1 MSAPMTSF
9 HDGGRPYR
17 FMRVADCALA
27 AAFILLLGFGA
38 NAQEGKAGGKVVKAD
53 RDFVMQAADGNL
65 AEVALGQLAVDS
77 GSSDEV
83 KKFGQRMIDD
93 HGKSYKELSEI
104 ATQQGI
110 TTPKEPSAKK
120 QAETKKFAKLKG
132 NEFDRQFAEHMVADH
147 EKTIK
152 LFKQAAGK
160 ARSEEIKAYATKTL
174 PTLEE
179 HLKLARALPGQKKK

>member
-1 MSAPMTSF
+1 
-9 HDGGRPYR
+9 
-17 FMRVADCALA
+17 
-27 AAFILLLGFGA
+27 
-38 NAQEGKAGGKVVKAD
+38 
-53 RDFVMQAADGNL
+53 
-65 AEVALGQLAVDS
+65 
-77 GSSDEV
+77 
-83 KKFGQRMIDD
+83 MIDD

>member
-1 MSAPMTSF
+1 MTSYD
-9 HDGGRPYR
+9 DGGTPYR
-17 FMRVADCALA
+17 LMRVADCALA

-38 NAQEGKAGGKVVKAD
+38 NAQEGKGGDKVAKAD

-104 ATQQGI
+104 ATKQGI
-110 TTPKEPSAKK
+110 AVPKEPSAKK
-120 QAETKKFAKLKG
+120 QSETKKFAKLKG
-132 NEFDRQFAEHMVADH
+132 DEFDRHFAEHMVADH
-147 EKTIK
+147 EKTIA

-160 ARSEEIKAYATKTL
+160 AQSEEIKAYATKTL
-174 PTLEE
+174 PTLQE